1 MKVVAKFLGR
11 VNEYNEP
18 PALSYVTLKNVD
30 TNEECETDAVSAKLK
45 EVGVDHAD
53 CEFEVIITEDD
64 NGKVTAVTKKLEPRT
79 VSEEELKAISDEV
92 DAKLN
97 ANPPA
102 ENFEI

>member
-1 MKVVAKFLGR
+1 MKVLAKFIGR

-45 EVGVDHAD
+45 EVGVDHTD

-64 NGKVTAVTKKLEPRT
+64 SGKVNAVTKKLEPRHL
-79 VSEEELKAISDEV
+79 SEADLKAISDEV
-92 DAKLN
+92 DAKL
-97 ANPPA
+97 PPA
-102 ENFEI
+102 EPPCYDI